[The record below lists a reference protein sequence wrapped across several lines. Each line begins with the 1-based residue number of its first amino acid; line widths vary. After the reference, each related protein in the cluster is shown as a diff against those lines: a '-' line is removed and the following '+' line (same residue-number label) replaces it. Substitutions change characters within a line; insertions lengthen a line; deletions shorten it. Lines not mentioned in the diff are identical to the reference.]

1 MAKNLAE
8 TFESNVDYTTVLNG
22 FEGPL
27 DLLLFLI
34 NKEEIEIKDVFVSE
48 VTEQFLDYM
57 KGLQYID
64 VDKASEYL
72 NIASTIL
79 VIKAKS
85 LVPQED
91 LYEDTQDEVD
101 DEAELIRA
109 LEEYKLL
116 KEESEKL
123 KKMETIGYFFKAPD
137 KLVGKVNVVYKDFTV
152 DGLIDAFTKL
162 MLKQEI
168 LSREKSKI
176 REIPKDVFTVAE
188 KVTFIK
194 EALEER
200 ETVEFEELFEC
211 YSKNEV
217 ITTFQAMLELLKHQY
232 LCVTQEHNFDRIVIS
247 LNPDRGEEI
256 NLAELDEYH

>member
-1 MAKNLAE
+1 MAKSIADN
-8 TFESNVDYTTVLNG
+8 FESNVDYTTVLDG

-34 NKEEIEIKDVFVSE
+34 NKEEIEIKDIFVSQ

-79 VIKAKS
+79 AIKAKS

-91 LYEDTQDEVD
+91 LYEEEVPEVD

-123 KKMETIGYFFKAPD
+123 KKMETVGYFFKAPD
-137 KLVGKVNVVYKDFTV
+137 KTVGKVNVVYKDFTLE
-152 DGLIDAFTKL
+152 GLIDAFTMV
-162 MLKQEI
+162 ML
-168 LSREKSKI
+168 
-176 REIPKDVFTVAE
+176 P
-188 KVTFIK
+188 
-194 EALEER
+194 
-200 ETVEFEELFEC
+200 
-211 YSKNEV
+211 Y
-217 ITTFQAMLELLKHQY
+217 
-232 LCVTQEHNFDRIVIS
+232 
-247 LNPDRGEEI
+247 
-256 NLAELDEYH
+256 

>member
-1 MAKNLAE
+1 MAKNIADN
-8 TFESNVDYTTVLNG
+8 FESVVDYTTVLDG

-34 NKEEIEIKDVFVSE
+34 NKEEIAIKDVFVSK

-57 KGLQYID
+57 QGLQYID

-72 NIASTIL
+72 NIAATIL
-79 VIKAKS
+79 AIKAKS

-91 LYEDTQDEVD
+91 LYEEQEDAVD

-109 LEEYKLL
+109 LEEYRLL

-123 KKMETIGYFFKAPD
+123 KKLETVGYFFKSPD
-137 KLVGKVNVVYKDFTV
+137 KTVGKVNVIYKDFTL
-152 DGLIDAFTKL
+152 DGLIDAFTRL
-162 MLKQEI
+162 MLKNEVEA
-168 LSREKSKI
+168 REKSKI
-176 REIPKDVFTVAE
+176 REIPKDVYTVAE

-194 EALEER
+194 EALEEQKQI
-200 ETVEFEELFEC
+200 EFEDLFAG

-217 ITTFQAMLELLKHQY
+217 ITTFQAMLELLKYQY
-232 LCVTQEHNFDRIVIS
+232 LCVTQENNFDKIIIT
-247 LNPDRGEEI
+247 LNPERTEVDLEQ
-256 NLAELDEYH
+256 LDEYN

>member
-1 MAKNLAE
+1 MTKNIADN
-8 TFESNVDYTTVLNG
+8 FESVVDYTTVLDG

-34 NKEEIEIKDVFVSE
+34 NKEEIAIKDVFVSK

-72 NIASTIL
+72 NIAATIL
-79 VIKAKS
+79 AIKAKS

-91 LYEDTQDEVD
+91 LYEEPEDAVD

-123 KKMETIGYFFKAPD
+123 KKLETIGYFFKAPD
-137 KLVGKVNVVYKDFTV
+137 KTVGKVNVVYKDFTL
-152 DGLIDAFTKL
+152 DGLIDAFTRL
-162 MLKQEI
+162 MLKNEVEA
-168 LSREKSKI
+168 REKSKV
-176 REIPKDVFTVAE
+176 REIPKDVYTVAE
-188 KVTFIK
+188 KVTFIR
-194 EALEER
+194 ESLEEKKQI
-200 ETVEFEELFEC
+200 EFEDLFTG

-217 ITTFQAMLELLKHQY
+217 ITTFQAMLELLKYQY
-232 LCVTQEHNFDRIVIS
+232 LCVTQENNFDKIIIT
-247 LNPDRGEEI
+247 LNPERTEVDLEQ
-256 NLAELDEYH
+256 LDEYN

>member
-1 MAKNLAE
+1 MAKSIADN
-8 TFESNVDYTTVLNG
+8 FESTVDYTTVLNG

-34 NKEEIEIKDVFVSE
+34 NKEEIQIKDIFVSE

-72 NIASTIL
+72 AIASTIL
-79 VIKAKS
+79 AIKAKS

-91 LYEDTQDEVD
+91 LYEDTQEDND

-109 LEEYKLL
+109 LEEYKML

-137 KLVGKVNVVYKDFTV
+137 KLVGKINVVYKDFTV
-152 DGLIDAFTKL
+152 EGLINAFTKL

-168 LSREKSKI
+168 LNHEKGKI
-176 REIPKDVFTVAE
+176 REIPKDEYTVAE

-194 EALEER
+194 EALEEKSS
-200 ETVEFEELFEC
+200 VEFEELFQS

-217 ITTFQAMLELLKHQY
+217 ITTFQAMLELLKHQF
-232 LCVTQEHNFDRIVIS
+232 LCVRQENNFDRIIIT

-256 NLAELDEYH
+256 NLGEFDEYH

>member
-1 MAKNLAE
+1 MAKSIADN
-8 TFESNVDYTTVLNG
+8 FESNVDYTTVLDG

-34 NKEEIEIKDVFVSE
+34 NKEEIEIKDIFVSQ

-79 VIKAKS
+79 AIKAKS

-91 LYEDTQDEVD
+91 LYEEEYPEAD

-123 KKMETIGYFFKAPD
+123 KKMETVGYFFKAPD
-137 KLVGKVNVVYKDFTV
+137 RTVGKVNVVYKDFTLE
-152 DGLIDAFTKL
+152 GLIDAFTKM

-168 LSREKSKI
+168 SNREKTKI
-176 REIPKDVFTVAE
+176 RAIPKDVFTVAE

-194 EALEER
+194 EALEEK
-200 ETVEFEELFEC
+200 EELKFDDLFST

-232 LCVTQEHNFDRIVIS
+232 LCVRQEETFDTITIT
-247 LNPDRGEEI
+247 LNPDRGEEVDLGEI
-256 NLAELDEYH
+256 DEYN